1 MTVSDA
7 HGEARTEAFDATNPF
22 ALEAT
27 ERVQL
32 VKAGALNVFLQPGTL
47 AEPGGRRH
55 FLLRAA
61 PGACVA
67 PLDPADVPDGHTV
80 VAVGEPRT
88 ELAEAT
94 VDASALGAWLAALAG
109 TLDEDGEAD
118 RVLDAADG
126 GAYELGDGDIVRLRA
141 DGLALAVQAGRLE
154 LIGPR
159 NDVLGA
165 LDSTAA
171 IPLAAGVRLIAR
183 GATRV
188 VVTDPLAQ
196 GDTAATLEALRGSH
210 RVLLTAA
217 RARVEQLDRDS
228 DARLAAARAGGTAL
242 LTRSITHI
250 ASALGDMPAAP
261 PLAEQDGFDRTL
273 SACRRIG
280 AWLGVEFVD
289 PPASYRRGTDP
300 VSAIA
305 MAAGVR
311 HRRVSLDSG
320 WHRRATSPVLAFRG
334 AERDPVALL
343 PRPRGGYLCHDP
355 ATGAESRVDADL
367 LAALDPLGFELY
379 APLPARPLDLKD
391 LLRIGFRHQQ
401 AALLSL
407 LVAGVAGGL
416 LALALPIGTQW
427 LFNAFIPD
435 NDRPAIWWTAA
446 FLLAAAVSGGVL
458 AYARA
463 IAVARLS
470 GNLDGVLQ
478 AGVWD
483 RLLALPASFH
493 AGYATGDLTSRAY
506 GVNSINAILSN
517 ATVSAVLS
525 TMFGG
530 FSLALLF
537 VYSPLLALF
546 AVAGLV
552 AVGAL
557 LAWLSVR
564 QVRHQRTMFLEKG
577 HIFGVLF
584 GLLEGI
590 DKIRIAGREIPAFA
604 RWAERFHRQ
613 QDANYRSQ
621 LVYCALATTIAGTP
635 LVLSM
640 ILFAVVAGLM
650 NADIA
655 TGTFV
660 AFAAAL
666 AQFTVA
672 ATQLSFAL
680 VASITVIP
688 LYERLRPV
696 LEAVPERNEPDG
708 DPGLLTGRIR
718 LENVHFRYGP
728 DAQPTLQGVTLTV
741 EPGQNV
747 ALVGPSGAGKS
758 TVMRMLLGFE
768 TPDRGSVVYDE
779 RNLASLN
786 MRMVRRQVGVVL
798 QDSKPMPGTL
808 ESNIIG
814 NSALTEDDAWWAAEQ
829 AGLADDIHRMP
840 MGMHTLVGENGVT
853 FSGGQVQRLMIA
865 RAIAHRPRILF
876 LDEATSALDN
886 ETQEDVMG
894 AIDGLD
900 ATRIVIA
907 HRLSTI
913 RRADYLYV
921 IDDGRIVQEG
931 TYDTLAAE
939 PGLFDDLVRRQTA

>member
-1 MTVSDA
+1 M
-7 HGEARTEAFDATNPF
+7 
-22 ALEAT
+22 
-27 ERVQL
+27 
-32 VKAGALNVFLQPGTL
+32 
-47 AEPGGRRH
+47 
-55 FLLRAA
+55 
-61 PGACVA
+61 
-67 PLDPADVPDGHTV
+67 
-80 VAVGEPRT
+80 
-88 ELAEAT
+88 
-94 VDASALGAWLAALAG
+94 
-109 TLDEDGEAD
+109 
-118 RVLDAADG
+118 
-126 GAYELGDGDIVRLRA
+126 
-141 DGLALAVQAGRLE
+141 
-154 LIGPR
+154 
-159 NDVLGA
+159 
-165 LDSTAA
+165 
-171 IPLAAGVRLIAR
+171 
-183 GATRV
+183 
-188 VVTDPLAQ
+188 
-196 GDTAATLEALRGSH
+196 
-210 RVLLTAA
+210 
-217 RARVEQLDRDS
+217 
-228 DARLAAARAGGTAL
+228 
-242 LTRSITHI
+242 RS
-250 ASALGDMPAAP
+250 P
-261 PLAEQDGFDRTL
+261 
-273 SACRRIG
+273 
-280 AWLGVEFVD
+280 
-289 PPASYRRGTDP
+289 
-300 VSAIA
+300 
-305 MAAGVR
+305 
-311 HRRVSLDSG
+311 
-320 WHRRATSPVLAFRG
+320 WHVCRATSTGCSRRAYGTGCWRF
-334 AERDPVALL
+334 
-343 PRPRGGYLCHDP
+343 PR
-355 ATGAESRVDADL
+355 
-367 LAALDPLGFELY
+367 
-379 APLPARPLDLKD
+379 
-391 LLRIGFRHQQ
+391 
-401 AALLSL
+401 
-407 LVAGVAGGL
+407 
-416 LALALPIGTQW
+416 
-427 LFNAFIPD
+427 
-435 NDRPAIWWTAA
+435 
-446 FLLAAAVSGGVL
+446 
-458 AYARA
+458 
-463 IAVARLS
+463 
-470 GNLDGVLQ
+470 
-478 AGVWD
+478 
-483 RLLALPASFH
+483 SFH

-546 AVAGLV
+546 AVGGLA

-557 LAWLSVR
+557 LGWLSVR

-688 LYERLRPV
+688 LYERLRPL

-728 DAQPTLQGVTLTV
+728 EAEPTLRGVTLTI

-779 RNLASLN
+779 RSLASLN

-931 TYDTLAAE
+931 TYEALAGE